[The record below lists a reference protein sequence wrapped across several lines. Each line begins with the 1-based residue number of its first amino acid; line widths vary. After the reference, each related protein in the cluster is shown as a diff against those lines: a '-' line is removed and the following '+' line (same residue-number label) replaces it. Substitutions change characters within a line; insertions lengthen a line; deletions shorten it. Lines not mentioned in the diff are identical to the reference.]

1 MSLKNL
7 LKIMHDGVIE
17 GVFFDNKQD
26 ILTLFVRID
35 CEVRYEVVFKGVLEY
50 RVLDFGKQNIISKVI
65 NYQKDNF
72 CQDEIF
78 ELLKWVSSNSD
89 SSTYWSND
97 ELRKIVEKIK
107 LNDLA
112 LLYIEPSAGAEIVI
126 LFSDCIVKIQN

>member
-1 MSLKNL
+1 MSLNNL
-7 LKIMHDGVIE
+7 LKIIHDGVVE
-17 GVFFDNKQD
+17 GVFFDNKED

-35 CEVRYEVVFKGVLEY
+35 CEVRYELVFKGVLEY
-50 RVLDFGKQNIISKVI
+50 RVLDFGKQNIISRVI

-72 CQDEIF
+72 CHDEIF

-107 LNDLA
+107 SNDLA
-112 LLYIEPSAGAEIVI
+112 LLYMEPSAGAEIVI
-126 LFSDCIVKIQN
+126 LFLDCIVKMRN

>member
-1 MSLKNL
+1 MSLNNL
-7 LKIMHDGVIE
+7 LKIIHDGVVE
-17 GVFFDNKQD
+17 GVFFDNKED

-35 CEVRYEVVFKGVLEY
+35 CEVRYELVFKGVLEY
-50 RVLDFGKQNIISKVI
+50 RVLDFGKQNIISRVI

-72 CQDEIF
+72 CHDEIF
-78 ELLKWVSSNSD
+78 ELLKWVSSSSD

-112 LLYIEPSAGAEIVI
+112 LLYLEPSAGAEIVI
-126 LFSDCIVKIQN
+126 LFSDCIVKMRN

>member
-7 LKIMHDGVIE
+7 LKIIHDGVIE
-17 GVFFDNKQD
+17 GVFFDNKED

-35 CEVRYEVVFKGVLEY
+35 CEVRYELVFKGVLEY
-50 RVLDFGKQNIISKVI
+50 RVLDFGKQNIISRVI

-72 CQDEIF
+72 CHDEIF
-78 ELLKWVSSNSD
+78 ELLKWVSSSSD

-112 LLYIEPSAGAEIVI
+112 LLYMEPSVGAEIVI
-126 LFSDCIVKIQN
+126 LFSDCIVKMRN